1 MRIMAHYREVVV
13 FLSAKAAVL
22 LGAWELP
29 SKTTLLDYSTK
40 TIARQPDLKITME
53 DVYLG
58 HDMLVIPYVITT
70 MSWPQR
76 RSILMA
82 AA

>member
-1 MRIMAHYREVVV
+1 MLIMAHYREVVV

-40 TIARQPDLKITME
+40 TIAR
-53 DVYLG
+53 
-58 HDMLVIPYVITT
+58 
-70 MSWPQR
+70 
-76 RSILMA
+76 
-82 AA
+82 